1 MILIRWI
8 CQSSVSVHSSIDI
21 CDTFK
26 YKFYHNSVKKIF
38 SASGFS
44 ALGALKSCA
53 SKHVVFG
60 IFILPEA
67 KLREK
72 KRELFFFFI
81 FVSSRGYQ
89 LISSRWKTPRIKFAF
104 YVFVHKKN
112 KFRLL
117 FFFRLNFK
125 NKNREHI
132 SRNRHKYVFS
142 RIFGEYKYA
151 WFILVYIFIFHEYH
165 RIHIASNRYQIYI
178 RLI

>member
-1 MILIRWI
+1 M
-8 CQSSVSVHSSIDI
+8 
-21 CDTFK
+21 
-26 YKFYHNSVKKIF
+26 
-38 SASGFS
+38 
-44 ALGALKSCA
+44 
-53 SKHVVFG
+53 
-60 IFILPEA
+60 
-67 KLREK
+67 
-72 KRELFFFFI
+72 
-81 FVSSRGYQ
+81 SSRGYQ

-132 SRNRHKYVFS
+132 YRNRHKYVFS

-165 RIHIASNRYQIYI
+165 RIHIASNRYPLDLIFTARIQKQIIYSRFNGHEYKNMTFIFDTIIFLIKKVVLSMKIKEQYI
-178 RLI
+178 LMILIYYGGHQPDKVYLLLVASPGKML